1 MKVIPHPL
9 EISMA
14 KIVYT
19 GRRVRMVFGKYVHEG
34 HVLDMSDKQAM
45 TLEGDADF
53 RITYENKEPVPEK
66 MQENLLVVEPVKRKS
81 KGKRR

>member
-1 MKVIPHPL
+1 
-9 EISMA
+9 MA

-34 HVLDMSDKQAM
+34 HVLDLSDKQAK
-45 TLEGDADF
+45 TLEGDPDF
-53 RITYENKEPVPEK
+53 KITYEKKQSEPEK
-66 MQENLLVVEPVKRKS
+66 MQENLLVVEPVKKKS